1 VKALITTSTQG
12 FDPSEVAIPWKIL
25 HQAGVDVRFATDT
38 GQQAS
43 PDQIMLT
50 GEGLGPFKRAL
61 IARKDAREACEALQ
75 TDPHF
80 QAPMDYA
87 TINPD
92 DFDGLLLPG
101 GHAKEVRP
109 YLESK
114 TLQKAIVA
122 FFKADKPVAAICHG
136 TIAAAR
142 AIDPDTGKSI
152 LHGRTTTAL
161 LKRQELIGH
170 RLTKRWM
177 GDYYLTYP
185 TTVEDAVTAALRTKN
200 DFNQG
205 PLPVLRDSPDHM
217 ARGFTHKDGHYL
229 SARWPGDVYSFAT
242 DFLAMLQET
251 PPPSALHT

>member
-1 VKALITTSTQG
+1 VKALIATPTQG

-25 HQAGVDVRFATDT
+25 SEAGVDIRFATDT
-38 GQQAS
+38 GQPAR

-61 IARKDAREACEALQ
+61 IARKDARDACAELQ
-75 TDPHF
+75 NDPHF
-80 QAPMDYA
+80 QIPMDYA
-87 TINPD
+87 AIDPD

-101 GHAKEVRP
+101 GHAKEVKP

-114 TLQKAIVA
+114 TLQQAIVA
-122 FFKADKPVAAICHG
+122 FFKANKPVAAICHG

-161 LKRQELIGH
+161 LKRQELTGYQ
-170 RLTKRWM
+170 LTKRWM

-185 TTVEDAVTAALRTKN
+185 ITVEDEVTATLQSPA
-200 DFNQG
+200 DFIHG
-205 PLPVLRDSPDHM
+205 PLPMLRDSPAHM
-217 ARGFTHKDGHYL
+217 SRGFTHRDGQYL
-229 SARWPGDVYSFAT
+229 SARWPGDVYNFSN
-242 DFLAMLQET
+242 DFLQMLQDAT
-251 PPPSALHT
+251 PAV